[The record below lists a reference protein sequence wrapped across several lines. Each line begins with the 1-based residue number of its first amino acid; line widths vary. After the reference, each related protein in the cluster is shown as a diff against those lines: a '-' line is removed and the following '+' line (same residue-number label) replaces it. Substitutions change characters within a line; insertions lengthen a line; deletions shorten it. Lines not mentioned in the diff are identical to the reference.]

1 MSVLDVH
8 GGLHKKKRSVKYI
21 KKGLNRKKRNI
32 FFVRGSSCVPILSWH
47 SIDLKSQLQKTRL
60 KDNLHHKRS
69 DDKCALLALLNKTQL
84 YFVQVT
90 IHLRVALLPPSIA
103 IPISISH
110 HFFSPTY
117 PLVSELADCLCQ
129 QF

>member
-8 GGLHKKKRSVKYI
+8 GGSHKKKRSVKYI

-32 FFVRGSSCVPILSWH
+32 FFVRGSSCVSNPILAFHRS
-47 SIDLKSQLQKTRL
+47 KTQLQKTHL

-69 DDKCALLALLNKTQL
+69 DDKCALLALLNKTEL
-84 YFVQVT
+84 SFVQVT
-90 IHLRVALLPPSIA
+90 IHLRVALLPPIA

-110 HFFSPTY
+110 RFFSPTY
-117 PLVSELADCLCQ
+117 PFVSELGDCLCQ